1 MPPLRTMACI
11 ALLSFEATAAAAAND
26 GLDPRFGTAGVLLI
40 GTTPG
45 GHALWRLHGLA
56 VQPDGKLLLATATD
70 GVTVEMD
77 PQPTRVPA
85 IVRLNADGSWDETF
99 GDSGIY
105 RFPGT
110 ATVSTYGGE
119 VRGIAVLS
127 DGSIIAAGETYKRA
141 YVDNDVH
148 SCTLL
153 FKLSANGTLEPTFGN
168 DGSLCFD
175 FAPEV
180 PDTTYFE
187 HNSSIAIGTGD
198 LLYLTTPQTN
208 LSYGALARFS
218 PNGTLDASYGVGGFA
233 TGAEGTTFA
242 MLALQADERIIAT
255 DGPYTYRFAESGEPD
270 PTFGA
275 GGELQID
282 FAPFPTAYAQSAML
296 DDDGRLLS
304 AVSDGENFQMSR
316 IESDGTLDATF
327 NGAQQQ
333 QGFPGFAAVPF
344 DTNAPY
350 VLAAAAAH
358 DRIFAVGIL
367 DVTAQAGSTMLLAR
381 FNSDASFDTTYG
393 DTAHP
398 GWTGLL
404 IDTGGTSYNDPYAL
418 ANDRA
423 GRVLVGGYFLGDT
436 IGRCSGIVRIIPDD
450 LFNDGFDPPL
460 PRVCPP

>member
-1 MPPLRTMACI
+1 MKHLYRLFAVVAVLVPWAFAQNQQMVQFKVILVWSSGGSFSDKQDVKGMPGVQGTSRDAGGSQPVSGNAVSNMAIRI
-11 ALLSFEATAAAAAND
+11 AVLNDMGQTVAEASPNSEGVAN
-26 GLDPRFGTAGVLLI
+26 
-40 GTTPG
+40 
-45 GHALWRLHGLA
+45 
-56 VQPDGKLLLATATD
+56 
-70 GVTVEMD
+70 
-77 PQPTRVPA
+77 
-85 IVRLNADGSWDETF
+85 
-99 GDSGIY
+99 Y

-153 FKLSANGTLEPTFGN
+153 FKLSANGTLDPTFGN
-168 DGSLCFD
+168 GGSLCFD

-180 PDTTYFE
+180 PDTTYFQ

-208 LSYGALARFS
+208 LSYGAVARFS

-316 IESDGTLDATF
+316 IDSDGTLDATF